1 MGFAIPFSITQN
13 LQQTSKDQVFYY
25 YYNRPIISKL
35 LPNYGPAT
43 GGNEIEL
50 LGSAF
55 DPFIE
60 LPPHFRMLEDT
71 EGSMAKQ
78 HQFTEVNRMNKN
90 DTFCMFI
97 GLGTELGKSKAK
109 IVSSTRALCTAPAS
123 TIDFS
128 EVWLTLNNQQYS
140 DDEVIYYWYK
150 AAKLYD
156 MDPKYGPTEGGTK
169 VQIFGTDF

>member
-1 MGFAIPFSITQN
+1 M
-13 LQQTSKDQVFYY
+13 FYY

-35 LPNYGPAT
+35 LPNYGPAS
-43 GGNEIEL
+43 GGNEIEV

-60 LPPHFRMLEDT
+60 LPAHFRMLEAESGT
-71 EGSMAKQ
+71 SAAKR
-78 HQFTEVNRMNKN
+78 EYMEANRMNKN
-90 DTFCMFI
+90 DTYCLFI
-97 GLGTELGKSKAK
+97 ALGMEVGKAKAK

-123 TIDFS
+123 TIDVS

-140 DDEVIYYWYK
+140 DDEIDYYWYK

-156 MDPKYGPTEGGTK
+156 MHPKYGPTEGGTK
-169 VQIFGTDF
+169 VAIYGTDF